1 LHARYRPQIAGR
13 SIERQALVIPIS
25 DNPGPR
31 RRFPFVNYALILIN
45 IGVFIAEMVY
55 GQCFQFAYST
65 IPYAITH
72 NTEFALQGCP
82 YGQPQPV
89 YITLLTSMF
98 LHANLLH
105 IGGNMLYLWIFGD
118 NVEDRL
124 GHFWY
129 LIFYLFCGFVASAA
143 QIFVDPKSQ
152 LINLGASGAIA
163 GVLGAYL
170 IFYPGAK
177 VRSLI
182 FLGIF
187 ITFAT
192 LPALVVIGLW
202 FVLQLVSGLQ
212 SLNPQLVN
220 SGGVAY
226 FAHVG
231 GFAAGLLIALILRP
245 FMRKLPPP
253 KSRTYPAW
261 PQPPQYR
268 GY

>member
-1 LHARYRPQIAGR
+1 
-13 SIERQALVIPIS
+13 
-25 DNPGPR
+25 
-31 RRFPFVNYALILIN
+31 
-45 IGVFIAEMVY
+45 
-55 GQCFQFAYST
+55 
-65 IPYAITH
+65 
-72 NTEFALQGCP
+72 
-82 YGQPQPV
+82 
-89 YITLLTSMF
+89 MF

-105 IGGNMLYLWIFGD
+105 IAGEYALLWIFGD

-124 GHFWY
+124 GHIGY

-143 QIFVDPKSQ
+143 QILVDPNSQ

-192 LPALVVIGLW
+192 LPSLVVIGLW

-212 SLNPQLVN
+212 SLNPQLIDG
-220 SGGVAY
+220 GGVAY

-231 GFAAGLLIALILRP
+231 GFVAGLLIALICGRSSSRPRNPTPQHIRHGQHIPIIVGIEISRP
-245 FMRKLPPP
+245 FPFWR
-253 KSRTYPAW
+253 RC
-261 PQPPQYR
+261 R
-268 GY
+268 E